1 MTPEKGSPG
10 AAQGE
15 KVAKVVAQDEIKGAS
30 TDGVAAEKEPV
41 KAPVS
46 VAPAQVQE
54 APKETAADLMK
65 EAASLLKSLR
75 SVKSIKLKQVI
86 LDENS
91 GVGQWALLDGGATH
105 ALRRARVDELEGLV
119 AVEVEL
125 ASGSTTLYRSK
136 DHQTL
141 LSLHEVEPIL
151 PLHLLVS
158 KGYRVVWKTEGCRIS
173 HPTYGQVN
181 CSMRQG
187 CPVMP
192 RAEALEMLHRFE
204 TEEKL
209 GMYLKEMERIWWK
222 EHFPE
227 VPEEVLRHMVGQGG
241 IQWCGHALGI
251 EGSVGDIVKERAWW
265 CTCSLGRIHR
275 FGPRRTGGATSASV

>member
-1 MTPEKGSPG
+1 M
-10 AAQGE
+10 
-15 KVAKVVAQDEIKGAS
+15 
-30 TDGVAAEKEPV
+30 
-41 KAPVS
+41 
-46 VAPAQVQE
+46 
-54 APKETAADLMK
+54 
-65 EAASLLKSLR
+65 
-75 SVKSIKLKQVI
+75 
-86 LDENS
+86 DENS

-141 LSLHEVEPIL
+141 LSLHEVELIL

-173 HPTYGQVN
+173 HPTYGQVD

-204 TEEKL
+204 TEGEA
-209 GMYLKEMERIWWK
+209 G
-222 EHFPE
+222 H
-227 VPEEVLRHMVGQGG
+227 VP
-241 IQWCGHALGI
+241 
-251 EGSVGDIVKERAWW
+251 
-265 CTCSLGRIHR
+265 
-275 FGPRRTGGATSASV
+275 